1 MKEANSDVCFGLR
14 GFSAYRQEDEHAQYV
29 EAYGGH
35 VVVDELPGADVRSE
49 PRVIHCP
56 AKDEADPNDPKRSW
70 EGFIGD
76 LSKTSEL
83 PPGHRKKGSE
93 GERHAERKRASE
105 NARER
110 SRGNHLDA
118 RNVFDP
124 SIHSDA
130 FM

>member
-56 AKDEADPNDPKRSW
+56 AKDEADRAKVDKEIQATINGEANTAKPTNS
-70 EGFIGD
+70 
-76 LSKTSEL
+76 SQAKTKDNCCTL
-83 PPGHRKKGSE
+83 
-93 GERHAERKRASE
+93 
-105 NARER
+105 
-110 SRGNHLDA
+110 L
-118 RNVFDP
+118 
-124 SIHSDA
+124 
-130 FM
+130 